1 MRPVSKAF
9 CCAIAALAMAMVAG
23 CSQTDAPPAKILSP
37 EESLECASL
46 LFAVNNLMDVDGN
59 DADAVAVKDG
69 ALAAITRLGTVY
81 ANAKGIS
88 GSEFIGL
95 IKIKAYRM
103 LGKVPGGDTL
113 SESTI
118 VRRAKACIS

>member
-1 MRPVSKAF
+1 M
-9 CCAIAALAMAMVAG
+9 AALTLALTSG

-46 LFAVNNLMDVDGN
+46 LFAVNNLMEIDGS
-59 DADAVAVKDG
+59 DADAAAVKSG
-69 ALAAITRLGTVY
+69 ALAAITRLGTDY

-88 GSEFIGL
+88 SSEFIGL

-103 LGKVPGGDTL
+103 LGRVPGGDTL
-113 SESTI
+113 SDSTI

>member
-1 MRPVSKAF
+1 
-9 CCAIAALAMAMVAG
+9 MAMVAG